1 MAITDLIKAAGNAL
15 EKSDQTTKL
24 GVDLFKKDAEFLEE
38 IKELKTPE
46 LTNKIT
52 EHLVENGKPGSAEY
66 MGLYSKSAVLDK
78 EAGLIEA
85 GALDL
90 QKIESAGLPLMIDI
104 QQTTPEMIANNQA
117 VLTTEARTDF
127 LGATNSLKYKLDTH
141 IDKTAQKA
149 SEYYANELTKENSF
163 SEKMQG
169 ILGTKTEPYDIPFT
183 PNETEMAKLEELST
197 RSYLSRDEAQREFQK
212 ELNSMMKAR
221 PGSIGLTT
229 TASTSKFVGEMA
241 QELGGKMEGPVDIT
255 KLRDLHTL
263 MRGQGMDELQIN
275 PEFGKTLENGVD
287 RDFIGTKTPETT
299 ARADVINPKE
309 VWEDTPAETAALP
322 KEEVINP
329 KDTWIE
335 EDIKDETKEWLNS
348 SENTDVASEF
358 STSEQETAR
367 KFSEKMTAEAE
378 QRSGKQPEG
387 EMDSVEALKAVAEDE
402 DDSETMRLLL
412 RIAIKVGTKV
422 AVSVAKNIAKD
433 KDTPQELRIALGV
446 FSDLAD
452 DGSKFADK
460 LITGEDKPNLERDC
474 VNFVRSKFASAES

>member
-1 MAITDLIKAAGNAL
+1 MAITDLIIAAGNAL

-24 GVDLFKKDAEFLEE
+24 GVDLFKKDAEILEAV
-38 IKELKTPE
+38 KDLKTPE
-46 LTNKIT
+46 ITDKIT

-85 GALDL
+85 GGLDL

-117 VLTTEARTDF
+117 VLTTEARADF

-141 IDKTAQKA
+141 IDKTAQRA
-149 SEYYANELTKENSF
+149 SEYYANELTKEGSV
-163 SEKMQG
+163 SDKLKGLIG
-169 ILGTKTEPYDIPFT
+169 IENEPYDIPFT

-197 RSYLSRDEAQREFQK
+197 RSYLSREDAQKEFQK
-212 ELNSMMKAR
+212 ELNNMMHQR
-221 PGSIGLTT
+221 PGAIGLTT
-229 TASTSKFVGEMA
+229 TATTSKFVGEMA
-241 QELGGKMEGPVDIT
+241 QELGGKIEGPVDIT

-263 MRGQGMDELQIN
+263 MRGQGMAELQIN
-275 PEFGKTLENGVD
+275 PEFGKAIENGVN
-287 RDFIGTKTPETT
+287 RDFTGIKPPETT
-299 ARADVINPKE
+299 PKADVINPRE
-309 VWEDTPAETAALP
+309 VWEDASAETSTLP
-322 KEEVINP
+322 NAEAINP

-335 EDIKDETKEWLNS
+335 EDIKDDTKEWLNS
-348 SENTDVASEF
+348 SENADVASEF

-387 EMDSVEALKAVAEDE
+387 EMDSVDALKAVAEDE

-412 RIAIKVGTKV
+412 RISIKVGTKV